1 MPYRKLKAALTEQG
15 DRGIDLANY
24 LDLCPSA
31 LPKRMT
37 SVVPWTLAEAY
48 KTLDFIHKPH
58 DMIFDYFPPEGRV
71 PQ

>member
-31 LPKRMT
+31 LSKCT
-37 SVVPWTLAEAY
+37 
-48 KTLDFIHKPH
+48 
-58 DMIFDYFPPEGRV
+58 EGRA